1 MTEVQRLFYKEC
13 EAVVPLKKKFIL
25 KPVSTVLSKCEVY
38 YVNKRLIKNN
48 DDQHSRY
55 LKKNHLPQSH

>member
-1 MTEVQRLFYKEC
+1 MTEVQRLFYIEC

-25 KPVSTVLSKCEVY
+25 KPVKCEVY

-48 DDQHSRY
+48 DDLHCRY